1 MANFPTLKEMGV
13 SNPTEISRYTLHQ
26 VGNVDHLSIVYNR
39 KRNSLLPVTKRFKFG
54 RSEKMVMVDS
64 GTQKTETVHEISPFL
79 TKAMAEMD
87 TILKRK
93 RSRKVL
99 IKDIDD
105 EIARIEEEM
114 NAHIASLRSM
124 LERLS

>member
-13 SNPTEISRYTLHQ
+13 SNPNEISRYTLHQ
-26 VGNVDHLSIVYNR
+26 VGNVDHLTIVYQR
-39 KRNSLLPVTKRFKFG
+39 KKNSFLPVTKRFKFG

-64 GTQKTETVHEISPFL
+64 GTQKTEVVHEISPFL

-87 TILKRK
+87 SILKRR

-99 IKDIDD
+99 IKDIEE
-105 EIARIEEEM
+105 EINRIEEEM
-114 NAHIASLRSM
+114 NSHIASLRSM
-124 LERLS
+124 LERLG